1 MREPRSSGGWSRP
14 LRELARSAT
23 PLALRD
29 LRAELEDR
37 LRKIPTRL
45 NEYGYDAWG
54 MRPRSLVDQFLFSAI
69 LYRYYF
75 RVETH
80 GAANVPAG
88 RVLLIGNHAGQ
99 LPLDAMMVGVA
110 ALLEFEP
117 PRIARGMGEYWIP
130 QLPFVSSLA
139 ARAGQMVGTP
149 ENCVQLLEAGECV
162 SVFPE
167 GVRGMNKLFRD
178 RGRLMR
184 FGLGFMRLALQTDA
198 PIVPVA
204 LVGSDEQQPGL
215 ANLSGLA
222 RMLGMPAFPIT
233 PTFPWLGPLGLLP
246 LPVHY
251 HLYFGEPLEFEG
263 SPHDEDAVI
272 EAKVERVRAAI
283 QAMLERGR
291 EARPGIFV

>member
-1 MREPRSSGGWSRP
+1 MREAQPSSGFGRP
-14 LRELARSAT
+14 LRELARSAA

-29 LRAELEDR
+29 LRSELEDR

-45 NEYGYDAWG
+45 NEYGFDRWG
-54 MRPRSLVDQFLFSAI
+54 MRPQSLVDPLLFSAI

-80 GAANVPAG
+80 GAAQVPAG

-99 LPLDAMMVGVA
+99 LPFDAMMVGAA

-130 QLPFVSSLA
+130 QLPFVSSQA
-139 ARAGQMVGTP
+139 ARSGQMVGTP
-149 ENCVQLLEAGECV
+149 ENCIQLLEAGECV
-162 SVFPE
+162 SAFPE

-178 RGRLMR
+178 RRRLMR
-184 FGLGFMRLALQTDA
+184 FGLGFMRLALQTDT

-204 LVGSDEQQPGL
+204 VVGSDEQQPGL
-215 ANLSGLA
+215 ANLRGLG
-222 RMLGMPAFPIT
+222 RLLGMPAFPIT

-251 HLYFGEPLEFEG
+251 HVYFGEPLEFEG
-263 SPHDEDAVI
+263 SPHDEDAVV
-272 EAKVERVRAAI
+272 EAKVEQVRAAI
-283 QAMLERGR
+283 QGMLERGR
-291 EARPGIFV
+291 AERPGIFV